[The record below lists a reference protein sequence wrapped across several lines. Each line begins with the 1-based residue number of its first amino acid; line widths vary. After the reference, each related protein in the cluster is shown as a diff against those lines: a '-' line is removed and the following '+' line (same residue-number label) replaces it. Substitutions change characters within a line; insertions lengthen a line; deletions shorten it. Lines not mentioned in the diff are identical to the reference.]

1 MEFKKVTLGEI
12 SINSRGYYGIG
23 ASAVDFDPELPTYLR
38 ITDINDDGSLNKDNL
53 KSINEEDYEKYIL
66 KENDIV
72 FARTGNST
80 GRNYFYEKKDGLLV
94 FAGFLIKFSLDKEK
108 VFPKYIKYVCQSKEY
123 WGWINSIA
131 TGSTRKNINAKMY
144 EKMPIFLPEEKT
156 QEKIVTLLE
165 SLDSKIEINNKI
177 ISNLES
183 QAQAIFKSWFV
194 DFEPFQ
200 DGNFVESELGMIPE
214 GWEVKPIGELLDFD
228 IGGGWGKEKPQ
239 EKYLIPA
246 YVIRGT
252 DIPNSKLGYFN
263 MDNYRYHTE
272 SNLKNRRLQVGD
284 IIFESSGGS
293 TNQDLGRM
301 LLVTDE
307 LLNEY
312 NNDIIC
318 ASFCKLI
325 RINDSSIRWF
335 VYNLLE
341 YSYRNKILTK
351 YEVKSTG
358 ISNFSFTI
366 FKDDFK
372 IAVPNRKTMERYFNV
387 TGNNINLSAK
397 LGVQNTKLAE
407 LRDALLPKLM
417 AGEIDVSN
425 IKIEGEEVKN
435 E

>member
-23 ASAVDFDPELPTYLR
+23 VSAVDFDPELPTYLR
-38 ITDINDDGSLNKDNL
+38 ITDINDDGSINKDNL
-53 KSINEEDYEKYIL
+53 KSIDEEDYEKYIL

-108 VFPKYIKYVCQSKEY
+108 VFPKYIKYVCQSKKY
-123 WGWINSIA
+123 WGWINSVA

-165 SLDSKIEINNKI
+165 NFDSKIEINNKI

-200 DGNFVESELGMIPE
+200 DGDFVESELGMIPE
-214 GWEVKPIGELLDFD
+214 GWEVKSLSDIAFFKNGLAMQKYRPEINDPSLPVLKIRELNSGSTDFSSDRCRTD
-228 IGGGWGKEKPQ
+228 IDDSVKVYDGDLIFSWSGTLSCKLWTGGNAGLNQHLFKVTS
-239 EKYLIPA
+239 EKYEKWFNYSWVKFHMNEFIRIAQDKATTMGHIKRSHLDEAKVLIPT
-246 YVIRGT
+246 I
-252 DIPNSKLGYFN
+252 DIYEKIDKLMKPIIELIIKLG
-263 MDNYRYHTE
+263 
-272 SNLKNRRLQVGD
+272 
-284 IIFESSGGS
+284 I
-293 TNQDLGRM
+293 
-301 LLVTDE
+301 
-307 LLNEY
+307 
-312 NNDIIC
+312 
-318 ASFCKLI
+318 
-325 RINDSSIRWF
+325 
-335 VYNLLE
+335 
-341 YSYRNKILTK
+341 
-351 YEVKSTG
+351 
-358 ISNFSFTI
+358 
-366 FKDDFK
+366 
-372 IAVPNRKTMERYFNV
+372 
-387 TGNNINLSAK
+387 
-397 LGVQNTKLAE
+397 QNTKLAE

>member
-38 ITDINDDGSLNKDNL
+38 ITDINDDGSINKDNL
-53 KSINEEDYEKYIL
+53 KSIDEEDYEKYIL

-108 VFPKYIKYVCQSKEY
+108 VFPKYIKYVCQSKKY
-123 WGWINSIA
+123 WGWINSVA

-165 SLDSKIEINNKI
+165 NFDSKIEINNKI

-200 DGNFVESELGMIPE
+200 DGDFVESELGMIPE
-214 GWEVKPIGELLDFD
+214 GWEVKELGELFKFVK
-228 IGGGWGKEKPQ
+228 GKKPKDLH
-239 EKYLIPA
+239 EKYEDNFIPYIVKGVMDGSETPKFTNEINIVKIKKLDCFMLMDGA
-246 YVIRGT
+246 
-252 DIPNSKLGYFN
+252 NSGNIYYGY
-263 MDNYRYHTE
+263 DGA
-272 SNLKNRRLQVGD
+272 L
-284 IIFESSGGS
+284 GS
-293 TNQDLGRM
+293 TF
-301 LLVTDE
+301 
-307 LLNEY
+307 
-312 NNDIIC
+312 
-318 ASFCKLI
+318 A
-325 RINDSSIRWF
+325 
-335 VYNLLE
+335 LLE
-341 YSYRNKILTK
+341 SKNQIYRELIYWKLKINESIIKNQNTGSAIPHANKDFINKMNVAIPINIEENEILKTL
-351 YEVKSTG
+351 E
-358 ISNFSFTI
+358 NFRI
-366 FKDDFK
+366 K
-372 IAVPNRKTMERYFNV
+372 INSL
-387 TGNNINLSAK
+387 NN
-397 LGVQNTKLAE
+397 QNTKLAE

>member
-12 SINSRGYYGIG
+12 SVNSRGYYGIG
-23 ASAVDFDPELPTYLR
+23 ASAVDFDPNLPTYLR
-38 ITDINDDGSLNKDNL
+38 ITDINDDGSINKDNL
-53 KSINEEDYEKYIL
+53 KSIKEEDYEKYIL

-200 DGNFVESELGMIPE
+200 DGDFVESELGMIPE
-214 GWEVKPIGELLDFD
+214 GWEVKELGELFKFVK
-228 IGGGWGKEKPQ
+228 GKKPKDLH
-239 EKYLIPA
+239 EKYEDNFIPYIVKGVMDGSETPKFTNEINIVKIKKLDCFMLMDGA
-246 YVIRGT
+246 
-252 DIPNSKLGYFN
+252 NSGNIYYGY
-263 MDNYRYHTE
+263 DGA
-272 SNLKNRRLQVGD
+272 L
-284 IIFESSGGS
+284 GS
-293 TNQDLGRM
+293 TF
-301 LLVTDE
+301 
-307 LLNEY
+307 
-312 NNDIIC
+312 
-318 ASFCKLI
+318 A
-325 RINDSSIRWF
+325 
-335 VYNLLE
+335 LLE
-341 YSYRNKILTK
+341 SKNQVYRELIYWKLKINESIIKNQNTGSAIPHANKDFINKMNVAIPINIEENEILKTL
-351 YEVKSTG
+351 E
-358 ISNFSFTI
+358 NFRI
-366 FKDDFK
+366 K
-372 IAVPNRKTMERYFNV
+372 INSL
-387 TGNNINLSAK
+387 NN
-397 LGVQNTKLAE
+397 QNTKLAE

-417 AGEIDVSN
+417 AGEIDVSD